1 MSITVLV
8 GAQWGDEGK
17 GKIIDYL
24 AEKQDL
30 VVRFQ
35 GGDNAGHTVINDKGV
50 FKMHLVP
57 SGIFN
62 EHGACLIGTGTV
74 INPDVLMAEMAD
86 IEAGGVDVSRL
97 YISGKAHILM
107 PYHQELDALMEAAGG
122 IGTTKR
128 GIGVAYAFKML
139 RKNLRMEDLF
149 DLEKANAKMES
160 YLGVVN
166 NMLAAYNAA
175 PVDMAQVHE
184 KLSTWAAFFTPRI
197 VEPISFVHKYI
208 NEDKNM
214 LFEGQLAAMKDID
227 QGIYPYVTS
236 SCPSAAY
243 AAVSGGFPAKKID
256 KVIGVAKAFSS
267 AVGDGPFP
275 TEDPDNAQMAI
286 IRGKGDKPD
295 DEFGART
302 GRSRRLGWL
311 DLPILR
317 YTTMVNGFDEI
328 ALCKIDKL
336 DKLESIKV
344 CVAYELDG
352 KRIIDLPSTDD
363 LERVK
368 PIYEELP
375 GWNEPTGGI
384 RKIADLPENAK
395 AYIKFIEDYVGAPIK
410 YVGVGPGREDL
421 AVL

>member
-1 MSITVLV
+1 MCWQNSSPFIT
-8 GAQWGDEGK
+8 G
-17 GKIIDYL
+17 IITSL
-24 AEKQDL
+24 TI
-30 VVRFQ
+30 R
-35 GGDNAGHTVINDKGV
+35 
-50 FKMHLVP
+50 
-57 SGIFN
+57 SGTCSC
-62 EHGACLIGTGTV
+62 ATR
-74 INPDVLMAEMAD
+74 NP
-86 IEAGGVDVSRL
+86 
-97 YISGKAHILM
+97 
-107 PYHQELDALMEAAGG
+107 
-122 IGTTKR
+122 
-128 GIGVAYAFKML
+128 
-139 RKNLRMEDLF
+139 
-149 DLEKANAKMES
+149 
-160 YLGVVN
+160 
-166 NMLAAYNAA
+166 
-175 PVDMAQVHE
+175 
-184 KLSTWAAFFTPRI
+184 
-197 VEPISFVHKYI
+197 
-208 NEDKNM
+208 
-214 LFEGQLAAMKDID
+214 
-227 QGIYPYVTS
+227 

-267 AVGDGPFP
+267 AVGDGPCP

-410 YVGVGPGREDL
+410 YVGVGPGRKDL